1 MISRWELVLVHFHVL
16 TVCFSTFPI
25 SLMVVKCHSGGMGS
39 IVWIL
44 STFLHQI
51 TFSLYES
58 HISLCQILEMMA
70 CINIDVYGSGCC
82 RRCCLH
88 NILAWCRW
96 LYATVTCLT
105 TSETQCAAS
114 LHNTNTQR
122 DAVFTTTRPQTP
134 QINSTPICMVIL
146 VGRKLWFHSWIND
159 LLPIWSVKFLLYTQ
173 GVVFI
178 SLHPLIGFHLFLEL
192 FPQSLSTKRVMLGKR
207 EEPKDGESRGER
219 AHTLKEKRI
228 FFQTLC
234 YWNEKEMFLMWE
246 NPLTSVQAVRW
257 HRQLKSLTLC
267 LFGYLSVTS

>member
-1 MISRWELVLVHFHVL
+1 MILRWELVLVHFHVL

-51 TFSLYES
+51 TFSLNES

-70 CINIDVYGSGCC
+70 GINIDVYGSGCC
-82 RRCCLH
+82 RRCCSH

-96 LYATVTCLT
+96 LYTTVTCLT

-122 DAVFTTTRPQTP
+122 DAVFTTTHPQTP
-134 QINSTPICMVIL
+134 QINSTPICMLIL

-178 SLHPLIGFHLFLEL
+178 SLHLLIGFHLFLEL
-192 FPQSLSTKRVMLGKR
+192 FPQSLSKRVMLGKR

-219 AHTLKEKRI
+219 ARWRRRGFFSKLCVIGMKKR
-228 FFQTLC
+228 C
-234 YWNEKEMFLMWE
+234 
-246 NPLTSVQAVRW
+246 S
-257 HRQLKSLTLC
+257 
-267 LFGYLSVTS
+267 

>member
-1 MISRWELVLVHFHVL
+1 MILRWELVLVHFHVL

-51 TFSLYES
+51 TFSLNES

-70 CINIDVYGSGCC
+70 GINIDVYGSGCC
-82 RRCCLH
+82 RRCCSH

-96 LYATVTCLT
+96 LYTTVTCLT

-134 QINSTPICMVIL
+134 QINSTPICMLIL

-173 GVVFI
+173 GVVFYF
-178 SLHPLIGFHLFLEL
+178 SPSAHWLPLIPWVIPSVSQQASYAWKEGR
-192 FPQSLSTKRVMLGKR
+192 TKRWR
-207 EEPKDGESRGER
+207 EQRRKGS
-219 AHTLKEKRI
+219 LKEKRI

>member
-1 MISRWELVLVHFHVL
+1 MFNNLRDTVRCLPAQHKHPERCRVHNN
-16 TVCFSTFPI
+16 TST
-25 SLMVVKCHSGGMGS
+25 
-39 IVWIL
+39 
-44 STFLHQI
+44 
-51 TFSLYES
+51 
-58 HISLCQILEMMA
+58 
-70 CINIDVYGSGCC
+70 
-82 RRCCLH
+82 
-88 NILAWCRW
+88 
-96 LYATVTCLT
+96 
-105 TSETQCAAS
+105 
-114 LHNTNTQR
+114 
-122 DAVFTTTRPQTP
+122 
-134 QINSTPICMVIL
+134 NSTNKPICMLIL

-178 SLHPLIGFHLFLEL
+178 SLHLLIGFHLFLEL
-192 FPQSLSTKRVMLGKR
+192 FPQSLSKRVMLGKR

-219 AHTLKEKRI
+219 ARWRRRGF